1 MIRHKERVMDK
12 KEKETGDLRVDK
24 WLWAVR
30 LFKTR
35 SQSTDACR
43 KGRVLM
49 DNVPVKP
56 SRNIK
61 AGDIITLRRPPVVY
75 TYRVRRLVE
84 NRLPARL
91 VSGYLEDLTPD
102 EEKEKILN
110 RNLVIFARRDRGTG
124 RPTKRERRV
133 IDRLSNSDQ
142 S

>member
-1 MIRHKERVMDK
+1 MDN

-30 LFKTR
+30 LYKTR

-84 NRLPARL
+84 NRQPARL
-91 VSGYLEDLTPD
+91 VSEFIEDLTPD
-102 EEKEKILN
+102 EEKEKLLH